1 MCSHLQTYGWTSC
14 SRRQKKGRNGKPQ
27 KLQSSCR
34 TRAKLRPVQVVH
46 QAANNDHRTPQ
57 TWHLAL
63 LVLTLN
69 SQQFHSHH
77 HHTHP
82 CRLNFQDH
90 LQDDCNQV
98 YTVQYRIPFCSGVVL
113 HPNVKLFVSF
123 VDNAKMIV
131 VDSKVTF
138 FSPWACREGN
148 MYVNGILVSYPTQGM
163 EIKSELFIIPC
174 PIRELGPCVP
184 VLYCYEYNYEKRFC
198 SQTD

>member
-1 MCSHLQTYGWTSC
+1 MCSHSQTYGWTSC

-63 LVLTLN
+63 PQPQGHMCLVVLTLN

-113 HPNVKLFVSF
+113 HPKVKLFVSF

-138 FSPWACREGN
+138 FFS
-148 MYVNGILVSYPTQGM
+148 LGM
-163 EIKSELFIIPC
+163 
-174 PIRELGPCVP
+174 
-184 VLYCYEYNYEKRFC
+184 
-198 SQTD
+198 